1 MQDWPFPWECGKLQW
16 RTQLK
21 GRGLAEVREELEN
34 YLDKIY
40 SQKKVEE
47 HGSLNESINPSSSS
61 DRPGSLQEIIE
72 GAEKDLRLIEKWMDF
87 CK

>member
-1 MQDWPFPWECGKLQW
+1 MPDWSFPWECGKLQW

-21 GRGLAEVREELEN
+21 NKGLVEVREELAD

-40 SQKKVEE
+40 SQKKAEE
-47 HGSLNESINPSSSS
+47 HGSLTESINPASSS
-61 DRPGSLQEIIE
+61 DCPGSLQEMIE
-72 GAEKDLRLIEKWMDF
+72 GAEKDLRLIEKWMNF